1 MAKVSG
7 GEAIVQSL
15 IAHGVDTVFGL
26 PGVQNDHLFN
36 AFYDNRDKIR
46 VIHSRHEQGAA
57 YMALGYALA
66 TGKVGVCSVVPGP
79 GFLNATAAL
88 ATAYSTNAKVL
99 CLVGQIQ
106 SDSINKGYGL
116 LHEIP
121 NQIEILRTLTKW
133 ADRIETPA
141 DAPSLVAEAFRQL
154 NAGRP
159 RPVGLECAP
168 DVLAQKTEVDL
179 TKVDYTL
186 RHPPVDMDKINEA
199 AELLAKAENP
209 LIFVGL
215 GAIDAAPAVQELA
228 ELLQAPV
235 VSGRSGHGVLSSRH
249 PLSIRTTA
257 GHQLWEKADVVVTLG
272 SRLTRPMT
280 NWGTDD
286 KLKIIRVDIDPE
298 EHYRV
303 KPPTVGF
310 VARCEEVAPA
320 LVAALKQRGVSRPSR
335 TAEMEDIQAEIE
347 TRVAGVEPQVSF
359 LKAMRAVLP
368 DDGYFV
374 DDLTQVG
381 YVSRTELPI
390 YEPRTYI
397 SPGYQGTLGW
407 SYATALGVKV
417 AHPSKEVLS
426 ISGDGGFMFN
436 VQELSTA
443 VKHKI
448 NLVHVIFN
456 DGAYGNVQRM
466 QKKDHGGRVIA
477 SDLDNPDFVKLAEA
491 FGVLGLRAHTPAE
504 LQAAIQQGF
513 AAQRPTLIDVP
524 VGEMPAPWSLY
535 FLPRNRPAKG

>member
-26 PGVQNDHLFN
+26 PGVQSDHLFN

-57 YMALGYALA
+57 YMALGYALS
-66 TGKVGVCSVVPGP
+66 TDKVGVCSVVPGP
-79 GFLNATAAL
+79 GFLNASAAL
-88 ATAYSTNAKVL
+88 ATAYSTNAKML

-121 NQIEILRTLTKW
+121 NQIEILKTLTKW
-133 ADRIETPA
+133 AERIESPA
-141 DAPSLVAEAFRQL
+141 DAPFLVSEAFRQL
-154 NAGRP
+154 HSGRP

-168 DVLAQKTEVDL
+168 DVLATKAEVDL
-179 TKVDYTL
+179 TRVEYTL
-186 RHPPVDMDKINEA
+186 RPPLVDQDKLAEA
-199 AELLAKAENP
+199 ADLLANARNP

-235 VSGRSGHGVLSSRH
+235 VSGRSGHGILSSRH

-257 GHQLWEKADVVVTLG
+257 GHQLWEKADVVLTLG
-272 SRLTRPMT
+272 SRLTRPMM

-286 KLKIIRVDIDPE
+286 KLKIIRVDIDPA

-303 KPPTVGF
+303 QSPAVGF
-310 VARCEEVAPA
+310 VARCEQVVPA
-320 LVAALKQRGVSRPSR
+320 LVGALKARGVSRPSR
-335 TAEMEDIQAEIE
+335 TEEMEDIKAEIDA
-347 TRVAGVEPQVSF
+347 RAMAVEPQVSF
-359 LKAMRAVLP
+359 LKAMRAALP

-417 AHPSKEVLS
+417 AHPDKAVVS

-443 VKHKI
+443 VKHNI
-448 NLVHVIFN
+448 NLVHVIFS

-477 SDLDNPDFVKLAEA
+477 TDLANPDFVKLADA
-491 FGVLGLRAHTPAE
+491 FGALGLRAHTADE
-504 LQAAIQQGF
+504 LHAAIRQAF
-513 AAQRPTLIDVP
+513 DAERPTLIDVP

>member
-36 AFYDNRDKIR
+36 AFYDNRDKLR
-46 VIHSRHEQGAA
+46 VVHSRHEQGVA

-141 DAPSLVAEAFRQL
+141 DAPTLVAEAFRQL
-154 NAGRP
+154 NSGRP

-168 DVLAQKTEVDL
+168 DVLAQKSEVDL

-199 AELLAKAENP
+199 ADLLAKAENP
-209 LIFVGL
+209 LIFIGL

-272 SRLTRPMT
+272 SRLTRPMMG
-280 NWGTDD
+280 WGTDD

-310 VARCEEVAPA
+310 VARCEEVTPA
-320 LVAALKQRGVSRPSR
+320 LVSALKQRGVSRPSR
-335 TAEMEDIQAEIE
+335 TAEMEDIQAELEPRI
-347 TRVAGVEPQVSF
+347 AAVEPQVAF

-417 AHPSKEVLS
+417 AHPEKEVLS

-456 DGAYGNVQRM
+456 DGAFGNVQRM

-491 FGVLGLRAHTPAE
+491 FGALGLRAHSPDE

-513 AAQRPTLIDVP
+513 DAQRPTLIDVP

>member
-1 MAKVSG
+1 MAKVTG
-7 GEAIVQSL
+7 GEALVQSL

-36 AFYDNRDKIR
+36 ALYDNRDKIR

-57 YMALGYALA
+57 YMALGYALS

-79 GFLNATAAL
+79 GFLNASAAL
-88 ATAYSTNAKVL
+88 VTAYSTNAKVL

-121 NQIEILRTLTKW
+121 DQIGILKTLTKW
-133 ADRIETPA
+133 AERIETPA

-154 NAGRP
+154 HSGRP

-168 DVLAQKTEVDL
+168 DVLATKTEVDL
-179 TKVDYTL
+179 ALVDYPL
-186 RHPPVDMDKINEA
+186 RHPPVDMDHLAEA
-199 AELLAKAENP
+199 VELLRQAKNP

-215 GAIDAAPAVQELA
+215 GAIDAAPAIQELA

-235 VSGRSGHGVLSSRH
+235 VSGRSGHGILSSRH
-249 PLSIRTTA
+249 PLSLRTTA
-257 GHQLWEKADVVVTLG
+257 GHQLWEKADVVLTLG
-272 SRLTRPMT
+272 SRLSRPMMT
-280 NWGTDD
+280 WGTDD
-286 KLKIIRVDIDPE
+286 NLKIIRVDIDPA

-310 VARCEEVAPA
+310 VARCEEVVPA
-320 LVAALKQRGVSRPSR
+320 LLDALKQQGIANASRSE
-335 TAEMEDIQAEIE
+335 EMEDIKAELD
-347 TRVAGVEPQVSF
+347 TRAALVAPQVAF
-359 LKAMRAVLP
+359 LQAMRAVLP

-390 YEPRTYI
+390 YQPRTYI

-417 AHPSKEVLS
+417 AHPDKSVLS
-426 ISGDGGFMFN
+426 IAGDGGFMFN
-436 VQELSTA
+436 VQELATA

-448 NLVHVIFN
+448 NVVAVVFS
-456 DGAYGNVQRM
+456 DGAFGNVQRM

-477 SDLDNPDFVKLAEA
+477 TDLENPDFVKLAEA
-491 FGVLGLRAHTPAE
+491 FGALGLRAHTPEE
-504 LQAAIQQGF
+504 LAAAISQGF
-513 AAQRPTLIDVP
+513 AAERPTLIEVP

-535 FLPRNRPAKG
+535 YLPRNRPARG

>member
-66 TGKVGVCSVVPGP
+66 TGNVGVCSVVPGP

-133 ADRIETPA
+133 ANRIETPA
-141 DAPSLVAEAFRQL
+141 DAPTLVAEAFRQV
-154 NAGRP
+154 NSGRP

-199 AELLAKAENP
+199 ADLLAKAENP

-257 GHQLWEKADVVVTLG
+257 GHQLWEKADVVLTLG
-272 SRLTRPMT
+272 SRLTRPMM

-286 KLKIIRVDIDPE
+286 KLKIIRVDIDPA

-310 VARCEEVAPA
+310 VARCEETVPA
-320 LVAALKQRGVSRPSR
+320 LVAALQQRGVSRPSR
-335 TAEMEDIQAEIE
+335 TAEMEDIKAEID
-347 TRVAGVEPQVSF
+347 TRAASVEPQVAF

-491 FGVLGLRAHTPAE
+491 FGALGLRAHTPDE
-504 LQAAIQQGF
+504 LQSAIQQGF

>member
-36 AFYDNRDKIR
+36 AFYDNRDKLR
-46 VIHSRHEQGAA
+46 VVHSRHEQGAA

-141 DAPSLVAEAFRQL
+141 DAPTLVAEAFRQL
-154 NAGRP
+154 NSGRP

-168 DVLAQKTEVDL
+168 DVLAQKSEVDL

-199 AELLAKAENP
+199 ADLLAKAENP
-209 LIFVGL
+209 LIFIGL

-272 SRLTRPMT
+272 SRLTRPMMG
-280 NWGTDD
+280 WGTDD

-310 VARCEEVAPA
+310 VARCEEVTPA
-320 LVAALKQRGVSRPSR
+320 LVSALKQRGVSRPSR

-397 SPGYQGTLGW
+397 SAGYQGTLGW

-417 AHPSKEVLS
+417 AHPEKEVLS

-456 DGAYGNVQRM
+456 DGAFGNVQRM

-491 FGVLGLRAHTPAE
+491 FGALGLRAHSPDE

-513 AAQRPTLIDVP
+513 DAQRPTLIDVP

>member
-36 AFYDNRDKIR
+36 AFYDNRDKLR
-46 VIHSRHEQGAA
+46 VVHSRHEQGAA

-141 DAPSLVAEAFRQL
+141 DAPTLVAEAFRQL
-154 NAGRP
+154 NSGRP

-168 DVLAQKTEVDL
+168 DVLAQKSEVDL

-199 AELLAKAENP
+199 ADLLAKAENP
-209 LIFVGL
+209 LIFIGL

-272 SRLTRPMT
+272 SRLTRPMMG
-280 NWGTDD
+280 WGTDD

-310 VARCEEVAPA
+310 VARCEEVTPA
-320 LVAALKQRGVSRPSR
+320 LVSALKQRGVSRPSR
-335 TAEMEDIQAEIE
+335 TAEMEDIQAELEPRI
-347 TRVAGVEPQVSF
+347 AAVEPQVAF

-417 AHPSKEVLS
+417 AHPEKEVLS

-456 DGAYGNVQRM
+456 DGAFGNVQRM

-491 FGVLGLRAHTPAE
+491 FGALGLRAHSPDE

-513 AAQRPTLIDVP
+513 DAQRPTLIDVP

>member
-99 CLVGQIQ
+99 CMVGQIQ

-121 NQIEILRTLTKW
+121 NQIEHLRTLTKW
-133 ADRIETPA
+133 ANRIETPA
-141 DAPSLVAEAFRQL
+141 DAPTLVAEAFRQV
-154 NAGRP
+154 NSGRP

-199 AELLAKAENP
+199 ADLLAKAENP

-215 GAIDAAPAVQELA
+215 GAIDAASAVQELA

-257 GHQLWEKADVVVTLG
+257 GHQLWEKADVVVTLC
-272 SRLTRPMT
+272 SRLTRPMM

-286 KLKIIRVDIDPE
+286 KLKIIRVAIDAE

-310 VARCEEVAPA
+310 VARCEEVTPA

-335 TAEMEDIQAEIE
+335 TAEMEDIQAELEPRI
-347 TRVAGVEPQVSF
+347 AAVEPQVSF

-417 AHPSKEVLS
+417 AHPEKEVLS

-477 SDLDNPDFVKLAEA
+477 SDLENPDFVKLAEA
-491 FGVLGLRAHTPAE
+491 FGALGLRAHTPDE
-504 LQAAIQQGF
+504 LQSAIQQGF

>member
-1 MAKVSG
+1 MAKVTG

-15 IAHGVDTVFGL
+15 IAHGVDTIFGL

-36 AFYDNRDKIR
+36 AFYDNRDKLR
-46 VIHSRHEQGAA
+46 VIHTRHEQGAA
-57 YMALGYALA
+57 YMALGYALS

-121 NQIEILRTLTKW
+121 NQIEILKTLTKW

-141 DAPSLVAEAFRQL
+141 DAPLLVAEAFRQL
-154 NAGRP
+154 HSGRP

-168 DVLAQKTEVDL
+168 DVLATKTEVDL
-179 TKVDYTL
+179 TRVDYTL
-186 RHPPVDMDKINEA
+186 RHPPVDPDKVAEA
-199 AELLAKAENP
+199 VELLSKAEHP

-215 GAIDAAPAVQELA
+215 GAIDAAPVVQELA

-235 VSGRSGHGVLSSRH
+235 VSGRSGHGILSSRH
-249 PLSIRTTA
+249 SLSLRTTA
-257 GHQLWEKADVVVTLG
+257 GHQLWEKADVVLALG

-280 NWGTDD
+280 SWGTDD
-286 KLKIIRVDIDPE
+286 KLKIIRVDIDPA

-303 KPPTVGF
+303 QKPAVGF
-310 VARCEEVAPA
+310 VARCEEVVPQ
-320 LVAALKQRGVSRPSR
+320 LTNALKAAGISRPSR
-335 TAEMEDIQAEIE
+335 TEEMEDIKAEIDA
-347 TRVAGVEPQVSF
+347 RAAAVEPQVSF

-381 YVSRTELPI
+381 YVSRTEFPI
-390 YEPRTYI
+390 YQPRTFI

-417 AHPSKEVLS
+417 AHPDKAVLS

-443 VKHKI
+443 VKHQI
-448 NLVHVIFN
+448 NLVHVIFS

-466 QKKDHGGRVIA
+466 QKRDYGGRVIA
-477 SDLDNPDFVKLAEA
+477 TDLENPDFVKLADA
-491 FGVLGLRAHTPAE
+491 FGALGLRAHTPAA
-504 LQAAIQQGF
+504 LQSAIHQGF
-513 AAQRPTLIDVP
+513 DAQRPTLIDVP

-535 FLPRNRPAKG
+535 FLPRNRPAKR

>member
-1 MAKVSG
+1 MAKVTG

-36 AFYDNRDKIR
+36 AFYDNRDQIR
-46 VIHSRHEQGAA
+46 VIHSRHEQGAG
-57 YMALGYALA
+57 YMALGYALS

-79 GFLNATAAL
+79 GFLNASAAL

-121 NQIEILRTLTKW
+121 NQLQILQTLTKW

-141 DAPSLVAEAFRQL
+141 DAPLLVSEAFRQL
-154 NAGRP
+154 HSGRP

-168 DVLAQKTEVDL
+168 DVLAMKTEVDL
-179 TKVDYTL
+179 ERVDYKL
-186 RHPPVDMDKINEA
+186 RHPLIDQDKLTEA
-199 AELLAKAENP
+199 VALLRKAEHP

-235 VSGRSGHGVLSSRH
+235 VSGRSGHGILSSRH
-249 PLSIRTTA
+249 PLSLRTTA
-257 GHQLWEKADVVVTLG
+257 GHQLWEKADVVLALG

-280 NWGTDD
+280 TWGTDEQM
-286 KLKIIRVDIDPE
+286 KIIRVDIDPE

-303 KPPTVGF
+303 QKPAVGF
-310 VARCEEVAPA
+310 VARCEEVVPQ
-320 LVAALKQRGVSRPSR
+320 LVNALKAAGVSRPAR
-335 TAEMEDIQAEIE
+335 TEEMEDIKAEIDA
-347 TRVAGVEPQVSF
+347 RAAAVEPQVSF

-381 YVSRTELPI
+381 YVSRTEFPI
-390 YEPRTYI
+390 YHPRTFI

-417 AHPSKEVLS
+417 AHPDKAVLS

-443 VKHKI
+443 VKHRI
-448 NLVHVIFN
+448 NLVHVIFS

-466 QKKDHGGRVIA
+466 QKRDYGGRVIA
-477 SDLDNPDFVKLAEA
+477 TDLENPDFVKLADA
-491 FGVLGLRAHTPAE
+491 FGALGLRAHTPDE
-504 LQAAIQQGF
+504 LQTTIQQGF
-513 AAQRPTLIDVP
+513 DADRPTLIEVP

>member
-1 MAKVSG
+1 MAKVTG

-26 PGVQNDHLFN
+26 PGVQSDHLFN
-36 AFYDNRDKIR
+36 AFYDNRAKLR
-46 VIHSRHEQGAA
+46 VIHTRHEQGAA
-57 YMALGYALA
+57 YMALGYALSSN
-66 TGKVGVCSVVPGP
+66 KVGVFSVVPGP

-88 ATAYSTNAKVL
+88 ATAYSTNARVL
-99 CLVGQIQ
+99 ALVGQIQ

-121 NQIEILRTLTKW
+121 DQIGIFKTLTKW
-133 ADRIETPA
+133 AERIESPA
-141 DAPSLVAEAFRQL
+141 DAPYLVAEAFRQL
-154 NAGRP
+154 HTGRP
-159 RPVGLECAP
+159 QPVGLECAP
-168 DVLAQKTEVDL
+168 DVLSTKTEVDL
-179 TKVDYTL
+179 SRVEL
-186 RHPPVDMDKINEA
+186 AQRHPPVDSDKLAEA
-199 AELLAKAENP
+199 VELLSKAENP
-209 LIFVGL
+209 LIFVGT
-215 GAIDAAPAVQELA
+215 GAIDTAQSVLELA

-235 VSGRSGHGVLSSRH
+235 VSGRSGHGIVSSRH

-272 SRLTRPMT
+272 SRITRPLM

-286 KLKIIRVDIDPE
+286 KLKVIRVDINPE

-303 KPPTVGF
+303 QKPTVGF
-310 VARCEEVAPA
+310 VARCEEVVPQ
-320 LVAALKQRGVSRPSR
+320 LVSALKAAGVSRPSR
-335 TAEMEDIQAEIE
+335 TQEMEDIKAEIE
-347 TRVAGVEPQVSF
+347 TRAESVAPQVAF
-359 LKAMRAVLP
+359 LKAMRSVLP

-381 YVSRTELPI
+381 YVSRTEFEI

-417 AHPSKEVLS
+417 AHPDKPVIS

-448 NLVHVIFN
+448 NLVHVIFS

-466 QKKDHGGRVIA
+466 QKKDYGGRVIGT
-477 SDLDNPDFVKLAEA
+477 DLENPDFVKLADA
-491 FGVLGLRAHTPAE
+491 FGALGLRAHNADE
-504 LQAAIQQGF
+504 LKTAIQQGF
-513 AAQRPTLIDVP
+513 DADCPTLIDVP
-524 VGEMPAPWSLY
+524 VGEMPAPWALY
-535 FLPRNRPAKG
+535 FLPKNRGK

>member
-36 AFYDNRDKIR
+36 AFYDNRDKLR
-46 VIHSRHEQGAA
+46 VVHSRHEQGAA

-141 DAPSLVAEAFRQL
+141 DAPTLVAEAFRQIHS
-154 NAGRP
+154 GRP

-168 DVLAQKTEVDL
+168 DVLAQKSEVDL

-199 AELLAKAENP
+199 ADLLAKAENP

-215 GAIDAAPAVQELA
+215 GAIDAAPAVQALA

-272 SRLTRPMT
+272 SRLTRPMM

-303 KPPTVGF
+303 QPPKVGF
-310 VARCEEVAPA
+310 VARCEEIVPA

-335 TAEMEDIQAEIE
+335 TAEMEDIQAELE
-347 TRVAGVEPQVSF
+347 PRVAAVEPQVAF

-417 AHPSKEVLS
+417 AHPEKEVLS

-456 DGAYGNVQRM
+456 DGAFGNVQRM

-491 FGVLGLRAHTPAE
+491 FGALGLRAHSPDE

>member
-36 AFYDNRDKIR
+36 AFYDNRDKLR
-46 VIHSRHEQGAA
+46 VVHSRHEQGAA
-57 YMALGYALA
+57 YMAMGYALA

-141 DAPSLVAEAFRQL
+141 DAPTLVAEAFRQL
-154 NAGRP
+154 NSGRP

-168 DVLAQKTEVDL
+168 DVLAQKSEVDL

-199 AELLAKAENP
+199 ADLLAKAENP
-209 LIFVGL
+209 LIFIGL

-272 SRLTRPMT
+272 SRLTRPMMG
-280 NWGTDD
+280 WGTDD

-310 VARCEEVAPA
+310 VARCEEVTPA
-320 LVAALKQRGVSRPSR
+320 LVSALKQRGVSRPSR
-335 TAEMEDIQAEIE
+335 TAEMEDIQAELEPRI
-347 TRVAGVEPQVSF
+347 AAVEPQVAF

-417 AHPSKEVLS
+417 AHPEKEVLS

-456 DGAYGNVQRM
+456 DGAFGNVQRM

-491 FGVLGLRAHTPAE
+491 FGALGLRAHSPDE

-513 AAQRPTLIDVP
+513 DAQRPTLIDVP

>member
-15 IAHGVDTVFGL
+15 IARGVDTIFGL
-26 PGVQNDHLFN
+26 PGVQSDHLFN

-57 YMALGYALA
+57 YMALGYALS
-66 TGKVGVCSVVPGP
+66 TDKVGVCSVVPGP
-79 GFLNATAAL
+79 GFLNASAAL
-88 ATAYSTNAKVL
+88 ATAYSTNTKVL

-121 NQIEILRTLTKW
+121 NQIGILKTLTKW
-133 ADRIETPA
+133 AERIETPA
-141 DAPSLVAEAFRQL
+141 DAPALVAEAFRQL
-154 NAGRP
+154 HSGRP

-168 DVLAQKTEVDL
+168 DVLASKSEVDL
-179 TKVDYTL
+179 TPVEYTL
-186 RHPPVDMDKINEA
+186 RHPLVDQDKLAEA
-199 AELLAKAENP
+199 ADLLAKAQNP

-235 VSGRSGHGVLSSRH
+235 VSGRSGHGILSSRH

-257 GHQLWEKADVVVTLG
+257 GHQLWEQADVVLTLG
-272 SRLTRPMT
+272 SRLTRPMM
-280 NWGTDD
+280 NWGIDD
-286 KLKIIRVDIDPE
+286 KLKIIRVDIDPA

-303 KPPTVGF
+303 KPPAVGF

-320 LVAALKQRGVSRPSR
+320 LVDALKARGVSRPSR
-335 TAEMEDIQAEIE
+335 TEEMEDIKAEVDA
-347 TRVAGVEPQVSF
+347 RAASVEPQVSF
-359 LKAMRAVLP
+359 LKAIRTALP

-390 YEPRTYI
+390 YAPRTYI

-417 AHPSKEVLS
+417 AHPDQAVVS

-443 VKHKI
+443 VKHNI
-448 NLVHVIFN
+448 NLVHIIFS

-477 SDLDNPDFVKLAEA
+477 TDLANPDFVKLADA
-491 FGVLGLRAHTPAE
+491 FGALGLRAHSPDE
-504 LQAAIQQGF
+504 LQTTIQQGL
-513 AAQRPTLIDVP
+513 AAARPVLIEVP
-524 VGEMPAPWSLY
+524 VGEMPAPWFLS
-535 FLPRNRPAKG
+535 FLPRNRPAKS

>member
-1 MAKVSG
+1 MAKVTG
-7 GEAIVQSL
+7 GEALVQSL

-46 VIHSRHEQGAA
+46 VIHSRHEQGAG
-57 YMALGYALA
+57 YMALGYALS
-66 TGKVGVCSVVPGP
+66 TDKVGVCSVVPGP
-79 GFLNATAAL
+79 GFLNASAAL

-99 CLVGQIQ
+99 YLVGQIQ

-121 NQIEILRTLTKW
+121 DQIGILKTLTKW
-133 ADRIETPA
+133 AERIETPA
-141 DAPSLVAEAFRQL
+141 DAPFLVAEAFRQL
-154 NAGRP
+154 QSGRP

-168 DVLAQKTEVDL
+168 DVLATKTEVDL
-179 TKVDYTL
+179 ARVDYTL
-186 RHPPVDMDKINEA
+186 RHPPVDHDKLAEA
-199 AELLAKAENP
+199 VDLLSKAKHP

-215 GAIDAAPAVQELA
+215 GAIDSAPAIQELA

-235 VSGRSGHGVLSSRH
+235 VSGRSGHGILSSRH
-249 PLSIRTTA
+249 PLALRTTA
-257 GHQLWEKADVVVTLG
+257 GHQLWENADVVLTLG
-272 SRLTRPMT
+272 SRLTRPMMS
-280 NWGTDD
+280 WGTDD
-286 KLKIIRVDIDPE
+286 ALKIIRVDIDPE

-310 VARCEEVAPA
+310 VARCEEVVPA
-320 LVAALKQRGVSRPSR
+320 LLNALKQLGIANSSRSE
-335 TAEMEDIQAEIE
+335 EMGEIKAEIE
-347 TRVAGVEPQVSF
+347 ARAAGVAPQVAF
-359 LKAMRAVLP
+359 LKAMRSVLP

-390 YEPRTYI
+390 YQPRTYI

-417 AHPSKEVLS
+417 AHPEKPVLS
-426 ISGDGGFMFN
+426 IAGDGGFMFN
-436 VQELSTA
+436 VQELATA

-448 NLVHVIFN
+448 NVVAVVFS
-456 DGAYGNVQRM
+456 DGAFGNVQRM
-466 QKKDHGGRVIA
+466 QKQDHGGRVIA
-477 SDLDNPDFVKLAEA
+477 SDLANPDFVKLAEA
-491 FGVLGLRAHTPAE
+491 FGALGLRAHNP
-504 LQAAIQQGF
+504 QALESAISHGLE
-513 AAQRPTLIDVP
+513 AQRPTLIEVP

-535 FLPRNRPAKG
+535 YLPRNRPAKR

>member
-36 AFYDNRDKIR
+36 AFYDHRDKIR
-46 VIHSRHEQGAA
+46 VIHTRHEQGAG
-57 YMALGYALA
+57 YMALGYALS
-66 TGKVGVCSVVPGP
+66 TDKVGVCSVVPGP

-121 NQIEILRTLTKW
+121 NQIEILKTLTKW
-133 ADRIETPA
+133 AARIETPA
-141 DAPSLVAEAFRQL
+141 DAPGLVAEAFRHMH
-154 NAGRP
+154 AGRP

-168 DVLAQKTEVDL
+168 DVLSTKAEVDL
-179 TKVDYTL
+179 TKVDYTV
-186 RHPPVDMDKINEA
+186 RHPLIDPDKLA
-199 AELLAKAENP
+199 AAADLLSNAQNP

-235 VSGRSGHGVLSSRH
+235 ISGRSGHGILSSRH
-249 PLSIRTTA
+249 PLSMRTTA
-257 GHQLWEKADVVVTLG
+257 GHALWEKADVVLALG
-272 SRLTRPMT
+272 SRLTRPMM
-280 NWGTDD
+280 NWGFDD
-286 KLKIIRVDIDPE
+286 LLKIIRVDIDPA

-310 VARCEEVAPA
+310 VARCEEVTPA
-320 LVAALKQRGVSRPSR
+320 LVQALKARGLARTSRSE
-335 TAEMEDIQAEIE
+335 EMADIKAEIDARAA
-347 TRVAGVEPQVSF
+347 TIEPQLSF
-359 LKAMRAVLP
+359 LKALRAALP

-390 YEPRTYI
+390 YHPRTYI

-417 AHPSKEVLS
+417 AHPDKPVLA
-426 ISGDGGFMFN
+426 IAGDGGFMFN
-436 VQELSTA
+436 VQELATA

-448 NLVHVIFN
+448 NVVAVVFS

-466 QKKDHGGRVIA
+466 QKKEHGGRVIA
-477 SDLDNPDFVKLAEA
+477 SDLENPDFVKLAEA
-491 FGVLGLRAHTPAE
+491 FGALGLRAQGPAE
-504 LQAAIQQGF
+504 LEVAVEQGF
-513 AAQRPTLIDVP
+513 AANRPTLIEAP
-524 VGEMPAPWSLY
+524 VGEMPTPWPLY
-535 FLPRNRPAKG
+535 FQSRNRPAK

>member
-1 MAKVSG
+1 MAKVTG

-46 VIHSRHEQGAA
+46 VIHSRHEQGAG
-57 YMALGYALA
+57 YMALGYALS
-66 TGKVGVCSVVPGP
+66 TDKVGVCSVVPGP
-79 GFLNATAAL
+79 GFLNASAAL

-121 NQIEILRTLTKW
+121 NQMGILQTLTKW
-133 ADRIETPA
+133 ADRIETPT
-141 DAPSLVAEAFRQL
+141 DAPLLVAEAFRQL
-154 NAGRP
+154 HSGRP

-168 DVLAQKTEVDL
+168 DVLATKTEVDL
-179 TKVDYTL
+179 ERIDYAL
-186 RHPPVDMDKINEA
+186 RHPPVDNDRLQEA
-199 AELLAKAENP
+199 VDLLSKAENP

-215 GAIDAAPAVQELA
+215 GAIDVAPAIQELA

-235 VSGRSGHGVLSSRH
+235 ISGRSGHGILSSRH
-249 PLSIRTTA
+249 PLSMRSTA
-257 GHQLWEKADVVVTLG
+257 GHQLWEKADVVLTLG
-272 SRLTRPMT
+272 SRLTRPMM

-310 VARCEEVAPA
+310 VARCEEVVPA
-320 LVAALKQRGVSRPSR
+320 LVSALKQQGVARASR
-335 TAEMEDIQAEIE
+335 TEEMEDIKAEID
-347 TRVAGVEPQVSF
+347 TRAAGVEPQVSF
-359 LKAMRAVLP
+359 LKAMRTVLP

-417 AHPSKEVLS
+417 AHPDKPVLS
-426 ISGDGGFMFN
+426 IAGDGGFMFN
-436 VQELSTA
+436 VQELATA

-448 NLVHVIFN
+448 NVVAVVFS
-456 DGAYGNVQRM
+456 DGAFGNVQRM
-466 QKKDHGGRVIA
+466 QKKDYGGRVIA
-477 SDLDNPDFVKLAEA
+477 SDLENPDFVKLAEA
-491 FGVLGLRAHTPAE
+491 FGALGLRAHNPDE
-504 LQAAIQQGF
+504 LQSAISQGF
-513 AAQRPTLIDVP
+513 DANRPTLIEVP

>member
-1 MAKVSG
+1 MAKVTG

-15 IAHGVDTVFGL
+15 IAKGVDTVFGL
-26 PGVQNDHLFN
+26 PGVQSDHLFN
-36 AFYDNRDKIR
+36 AFYDNRDKLR
-46 VIHSRHEQGAA
+46 VIHTRHEQGAA
-57 YMALGYALA
+57 YMALGYALSSDR
-66 TGKVGVCSVVPGP
+66 VGVCSVVPGP

-88 ATAYSTNAKVL
+88 ATGYSTNARML

-121 NQIEILRTLTKW
+121 DQIGILKTLTKW
-133 ADRIETPA
+133 AERIESPA
-141 DAPSLVAEAFRQL
+141 DAPQLVAEAFRQL
-154 NAGRP
+154 HTGRP

-168 DVLAQKTEVDL
+168 DVLATKTEVDL
-179 TKVDYTL
+179 TPVDYPL
-186 RHPPVDMDKINEA
+186 RHPPVDQDKLAEA
-199 AELLAKAENP
+199 VELLSKAENP
-209 LIFVGL
+209 LIFVGT
-215 GAIDAAPAVQELA
+215 GAIDTAQAVLELA

-235 VSGRSGHGVLSSRH
+235 ISSRSGHGVVSSRH
-249 PLSIRTTA
+249 PLGHRTTA

-272 SRLTRPMT
+272 SRLARPMM
-280 NWGTDD
+280 NWGMDD

-303 KPPTVGF
+303 QKPAVGF
-310 VARCEEVAPA
+310 VARCEEVVPQ
-320 LVAALKQRGVSRPSR
+320 LTAALKAAGISRPSR
-335 TAEMEDIQAEIE
+335 TQEMEDIKAEIA
-347 TRVAGVEPQVSF
+347 TRAESVAPQVAF
-359 LKAMRAVLP
+359 LNAIRSVLP

-381 YVSRTELPI
+381 YVSRTEFEV
-390 YEPRTYI
+390 YQPRTYI

-417 AHPSKEVLS
+417 AHPDKPVVS

-443 VKHKI
+443 VKHGI
-448 NLVHVIFN
+448 NLVHVIFS

-466 QKKDHGGRVIA
+466 QKKDYGGRVIGT
-477 SDLDNPDFVKLAEA
+477 DLANPDFVKLADA
-491 FGVLGLRAHTPAE
+491 FGALGLRAHNAADLKT
-504 LQAAIQQGF
+504 AIQQGLD
-513 AAQRPTLIDVP
+513 AARPTLIEVP

-535 FLPRNRPAKG
+535 FLPKNRGK